1 MLMNRLAYIISLTLL
16 VMIPVSLTGQQDMKP
31 MSNPALFSDRLIK
44 ASSAVNSITSDF
56 VQEKNLS
63 VLNEKI
69 ISKGRF
75 AFKKENNIRWEY
87 TEPYRYLIIISNNQ
101 MFMRDEK
108 NKKQIDIQSNPM
120 FREMNRFITG
130 CIQGD
135 ILKNEN
141 EYSKEFF
148 ENDKY
153 YYVKLIPKSDKV
165 RQMLNE
171 VHIWFNRVDMGVEM
185 LKMVE
190 SGNDYTQIMFTG
202 KILNPV
208 IPVEK
213 FSFN

>member
-1 MLMNRLAYIISLTLL
+1 MNRFVNVMSGL
-16 VMIPVSLTGQQDMKP
+16 VMTLVPYLLAGQENMKP
-31 MSNPALFSDRLIK
+31 MNDPGSFSDRLIR
-44 ASSAVNSITSDF
+44 ASAAVNSITSDF
-56 VQEKNLS
+56 TQEKNLS

-101 MFMRDEK
+101 MFMRDDK
-108 NKKQIDIQSNPM
+108 SRKQIDIQSNPM
-120 FREMNRFITG
+120 FREMNGFISG

-135 ILKNEN
+135 ILRNNNDYTKEYFEN
-141 EYSKEFF
+141 E
-148 ENDKY
+148 KY
-153 YYVKLIPKSDKV
+153 YYVKLVPRSDKV

-171 VHIWFNRVDMGVEM
+171 VHIWFSRSDMGVEK

-190 SGNDYTQIMFTG
+190 SGNDYTQILFTG
-202 KILNPV
+202 KILNPD

-213 FSFN
+213 FSFK